1 MNLKQAKYIKTIAEC
16 GSITEAAKK
25 LYVSQPSLSKMLL
38 QIESDIEL
46 VLFDRS
52 VSPFKITFAGEQYL
66 QAAEKMLAAN
76 EKLEMQLREIK
87 NENLGKLRLGIS
99 VQRAMQVMPLVT
111 PIFRHRYPDVIL
123 ELTEGGSASLE
134 EKLRKGEI
142 DLALAAIESTS
153 ASMTYE
159 LIEKEMIGI
168 LAGKDAGIAKRLA
181 SGTPVTLDDARGD
194 SFVYLCHGHSVRIV
208 QDKLFRRYGFHPHM
222 LLQTD
227 SLEVGRRVVLETG
240 ACMLMS
246 NIFVDDYVRQK
257 EGEFFPLADYE
268 NHRHFYA
275 CYRKEDFLP
284 SYARAFI
291 KITTDVLEREKKRN
305 LLYGL

>member
-159 LIEKEMIGI
+159 LIEKE
-168 LAGKDAGIAKRLA
+168 KTKR
-181 SGTPVTLDDARGD
+181 SKP
-194 SFVYLCHGHSVRIV
+194 F
-208 QDKLFRRYGFHPHM
+208 
-222 LLQTD
+222 
-227 SLEVGRRVVLETG
+227 
-240 ACMLMS
+240 
-246 NIFVDDYVRQK
+246 
-257 EGEFFPLADYE
+257 
-268 NHRHFYA
+268 
-275 CYRKEDFLP
+275 
-284 SYARAFI
+284 
-291 KITTDVLEREKKRN
+291 
-305 LLYGL
+305 